1 MKVPLSQSKRSA
13 WLLAIL
19 AGFFFTACIYF
30 WFLQPADVISRQRL
44 LFAAALWILTTSGLY
59 FVVSLLQTKLKSSSN
74 NFIFG
79 FLLAAL
85 LAIGIFHFSVQKREI
100 PNNLFLLPRHTI
112 TIQVQASDADQDIRV
127 TGLYNG
133 LSPVSYASLKLEG
146 KWETSGQNI
155 LKHTGKEAASL
166 QYTGWLA
173 EEHYIEFEKNPIGG
187 EAVIYW
193 NETDAQFIQLTA
205 EKGQKIKFD
214 YPFPIPKKSRNSVA
228 LVMLVSLFFILF
240 PIIQFLINKLA
251 RGRDLILFERW
262 FEETTANLRKFAV
275 ISASLCTLAT
285 IILLITP
292 MLAIDKETGTLKMP
306 ADGEKPNIFLII
318 VDALT
323 AQDMSLFGY
332 SLETTPHLKEIT
344 KGWSVYA
351 NAHTPSVCSIG
362 VYPSLITGHYP
373 YILRPLTQYGDQIR
387 SSDTWT
393 DLFQVLKQNGY
404 HTYWSGYLPPGF
416 YHTGVGVETVFGM
429 PYGRQLMNAWLQ
441 MKAIRKQYFPYIPLS
456 MQQPEKTSSIQYDDY
471 RFSKA
476 MNLLN
481 EGFFQS
487 PFFSYLH
494 FDGVHVMPGVEWIY
508 PAGTFQGTFLDPEK
522 PNIRQQYNEAILN
535 FDFQFSKFID
545 QLKEKG
551 IYDQSMIILMA
562 DHGQVFKEGSLAQ
575 CSTEINLHETH
586 VPLLIK
592 YPKQTEGKWIT
603 DIVSTIDLAP
613 TILDVLNIP
622 HPPAWFDGASLFP
635 NPPSDRIIFSG
646 NTFQARY
653 RNYLAVMDDTYK
665 LVLRGDDY
673 FLFNYKQDPD
683 EKQNLISNLGM
694 DNPIVRKLMKEL
706 ELQREK
712 VF

>member
-1 MKVPLSQSKRSA
+1 MKTTQSFPKKSA

-19 AGFFFTACIYF
+19 AGFSFSACLYL
-30 WFLQPADVISRQRL
+30 WFLQPADIISRQRL
-44 LFAAALWILTTSGLY
+44 FFGVVLWIVAASGLY
-59 FVVSLLQTKLKSSSN
+59 FIVSFLQKKLKTSPN

-79 FLLAAL
+79 FILAAL
-85 LAIGIFHFSVQKREI
+85 LSIGIFYLCIQKREF
-100 PNNLFLLPRHTI
+100 PNNLFLLPRQTI
-112 TIQVQASDADQDIRV
+112 TIEIRASEVDQDIRL
-127 TGLYNG
+127 TGFYDG
-133 LSPVSYASLKLEG
+133 LSPVSYASLKKEG
-146 KWETSGQNI
+146 EWETIAQNT
-155 LKHTGKEAASL
+155 LKHTGKEAASI
-166 QYTGWLA
+166 QYTGWMA
-173 EEHYIEFEKNPIGG
+173 KKHFIEFEKNPVGG
-187 EAVIYW
+187 EAVIHW
-193 NETDAQFIQLTA
+193 NKTDSQFIHLTA
-205 EKGQKIKFD
+205 EQEQKIKFD
-214 YPFPIPKKSRNSVA
+214 YPFSSPKASRNSVA
-228 LVMLVSLFFILF
+228 LITLVSLFFIIY
-240 PIIQFLINKLA
+240 PIIQFFINGLA
-251 RGRDLILFERW
+251 HERDLVNFEHW
-262 FEETTANLRKFAV
+262 FEETTANLEKFTL
-275 ISASLCTLAT
+275 ISSVLCIIAT
-285 IILLITP
+285 VVLLITP
-292 MLAIDKETGTLKMP
+292 LLSIEKEAGTVKMP
-306 ADGEKPNIFLII
+306 SVGEKPNIFLII

-332 SLETTPHLKEIT
+332 PLETTPHLKEIT
-344 KGWSVYA
+344 KGWSVYT

-393 DLFQVLKQNGY
+393 DLFQVLKENGY

-416 YHTGVGVETVFGM
+416 YHTGGGVETVFGM

-471 RFSKA
+471 RFSRA

-494 FDGVHVMPGVEWIY
+494 FDGVHVMPGIEWVY

-545 QLKEKG
+545 QLKEKE

-562 DHGQVFKEGSLAQ
+562 DHGQVFREGSLAQ
-575 CSTEINLHETH
+575 CSTEITLNETH
-586 VPLLIK
+586 IPLLIK
-592 YPKQTEGKWIT
+592 YPKQVGGEWIS
-603 DIVSTIDLAP
+603 DIVSTIDLTP
-613 TILDVLNIP
+613 TILDVLKIS
-622 HPPAWFDGASLFP
+622 HPPAWFDGTSLI
-635 NPPSDRIIFSG
+635 NDPPTDRIIFSG

-653 RNYLAVMDDTYK
+653 KNYLAAMDDTYK
-665 LVLRGDDY
+665 LVLRGNQY
-673 FLFNYKQDPD
+673 YLFNYKQDPD
-683 EKQNLISNLGM
+683 EKDNLIISLGM
-694 DNPIVRKLMKEL
+694 QDPIVQKLMREL